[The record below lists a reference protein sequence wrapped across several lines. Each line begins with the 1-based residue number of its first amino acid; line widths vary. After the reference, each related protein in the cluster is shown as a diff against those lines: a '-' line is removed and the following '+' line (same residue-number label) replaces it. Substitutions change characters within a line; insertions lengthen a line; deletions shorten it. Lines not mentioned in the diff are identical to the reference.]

1 MGRPR
6 VFDIVGLDSIF
17 AQRWFQA
24 VILHQLSGNETARLI
39 GLRKLADLKPVWV
52 TLLVWL
58 PLITGY
64 AVIAAHPDHRFNQA
78 MGGLLT
84 VTSIY
89 AYPAFLV
96 LMPQL
101 AVSQLWRRV
110 AVICTGAIAA
120 LFAAGLVMGGS
131 VGYSEPANPRAL
143 AVGVCVGLAIFTPL
157 VIAAH
162 ALRKIETAVGRN
174 TPLGL
179 ASAFF
184 WFFYWPVGVFFIH
197 KRLRYALHRQA
208 VEPVNL

>member
-1 MGRPR
+1 M
-6 VFDIVGLDSIF
+6 IE
-17 AQRWFQA
+17 
-24 VILHQLSGNETARLI
+24 LH
-39 GLRKLADLKPVWV
+39 KLADLKPGWV

-58 PLITGY
+58 PLLAGY

-78 MGGLLT
+78 VGSLLI
-84 VTSIY
+84 VTSLY
-89 AYPAFLV
+89 AYPALLI

-101 AVSQLWRRV
+101 AVSQFFRRI
-110 AVICTGAIAA
+110 AVICTGTITA
-120 LFAAGLVMGGS
+120 LFAAGLVIGGS
-131 VGYSEPANPRAL
+131 IGHTEPANPLAL
-143 AVGVCVGLAIFTPL
+143 AVGVCVGVAIFTPL

-162 ALRKIETAVGRN
+162 ALRRIEGAVGRN

-208 VEPVNL
+208 VGPVNL

>member
-1 MGRPR
+1 M
-6 VFDIVGLDSIF
+6 
-17 AQRWFQA
+17 
-24 VILHQLSGNETARLI
+24 I

-58 PLITGY
+58 PLIAGY
-64 AVIAAHPDHRFNQA
+64 AVIAARPDHRFNQA

-89 AYPAFLV
+89 AYPAFLI
-96 LMPQL
+96 LIPQL
-101 AVSQLWRRV
+101 AVPQFSRRI
-110 AVICTGAIAA
+110 AVICTGTIAA
-120 LFAAGLVMGGS
+120 LFAAGVVMGGS
-131 VGYSEPANPRAL
+131 IGYSEPADRR
-143 AVGVCVGLAIFTPL
+143 GLAIAVCAGVVIFAPL

-162 ALRKIETAVGRN
+162 ALRRIESTVGRN

-197 KRLRYALHRQA
+197 RRLRYALHRQA
-208 VEPVNL
+208 VGPVNL